1 MDNEWEYVPVSD
13 REALSVVP
21 EFLREEIVFSPDM
34 LRAFFAQ
41 LQQGVS
47 SR

>member
-1 MDNEWEYVPVSD
+1 MDDEWEYIPVSG

-21 EFLREEIVFSPDM
+21 EFLREEIVFSADM

-41 LQQGVS
+41 LQQGAS
-47 SR
+47 A